1 MRFNFQDIITIIVAL
16 AILIVTT
23 GLAASTFYSSYLR
36 EQRFQRCME
45 FNNKVIEEI
54 KDKLQKHESPLRY
67 TMVC

>member
-1 MRFNFQDIITIIVAL
+1 MRFNFQDIIAIIVAL
-16 AILIVTT
+16 AILILTI
-23 GLAASTFYSSYLR
+23 GLAANAFYSSYLR

-54 KDKLQKHESPLRY
+54 KDKLQKHEIPLLY